1 MRIMTFNMRADNV
14 LDVRDR
20 WKKRADIVYS
30 MIERYNCDIIGI
42 QEVTNKMCEDLFKNL
57 PNHHIV
63 GTTRTKKLF
72 AEGNNI
78 VVPNKHKIISHNTFW
93 LSKSPEK
100 EGSTI
105 WYSLFPRI
113 CTTAI
118 VKIYHDVPVRIYN
131 THLDCLLPKARDY
144 GLKIICEHIQSY
156 YEKEKLPVI
165 LMGDFNAKPNSNL
178 IQNLINGAY
187 SSKKFVAVQ
196 DHNKTLYQQTTMSM
210 FRGKKTGIHID
221 YIFVSEDF
229 NIINTEIGDYHKGN
243 KYPSDHYPII
253 ADIDLNVEML

>member
-14 LDVRDR
+14 LDIRNR

-30 MIERYNCDIIGI
+30 MIEKYNCDIIGI
-42 QEVTNKMCEDLFKNL
+42 QEATNKMLDDLSENL
-57 PNHHIV
+57 PNHRIV
-63 GTTRTKKLF
+63 GTTRTKKVF
-72 AEGNNI
+72 AEGNNLI
-78 VVPNKHKIISHNTFW
+78 IPTKHKILSHSTFW

-100 EGSTI
+100 EGSTV

-118 VKIYHDVPVRIYN
+118 VKIYHDIPVRIYN

-144 GLKIICEHIQSY
+144 GLKIIGEHIQTY

-165 LMGDFNAKPNSNL
+165 LMGDFNATPNSTI
-178 IQNLINGAY
+178 IQNVVNGIY
-187 SSKKFVAVQ
+187 SKKKFIAVQ
-196 DHNKTLYQQTTMSM
+196 DHNKALYEQTTMSM
-210 FRGKKTGIHID
+210 FKGNKTGIHID
-221 YIFVSEDF
+221 YIFVSEEF
-229 NIINTEIGDYHKGN
+229 NIISTEIGDYHKDD

-253 ADIDLNVEML
+253 AEVNLNVEML